1 MKFRATKIALILSTL
16 CLQVATTPALQAATL
31 DDASPAAYN
40 SQVRTGAFAGAR
52 IRLAVGSQTREPRLR
67 AGFSFAA
74 MQSGQTRRGASF
86 TRFGEGLEF
95 GVNSRNS
102 QPHMSL
108 AGYSLTSERLG
119 AADGVNA
126 AGKKKGLST
135 PATIGIVIGGAALL
149 ALLAFV
155 AICADDGGE
164 CGSQ

>member
-1 MKFRATKIALILSTL
+1 MKFRMTKFAVILSTL

-31 DDASPAAYN
+31 DDASSARQN

-52 IRLAVGSQTREPRLR
+52 IRLAVGGQTREPRLR

-95 GVNSRNS
+95 GVNSSNS

-119 AADGVNA
+119 AVQDEQGKNRGLTLRTA
-126 AGKKKGLST
+126 AFVVG
-135 PATIGIVIGGAALL
+135 GILL
-149 ALLAFV
+149 AGAV
-155 AICADDGGE
+155 IY
-164 CGSQ
+164 GSLVIKGSKNTQ

>member
-1 MKFRATKIALILSTL
+1 MKFRMTKFAVILSTL

-31 DDASPAAYN
+31 DDASSANHN

-74 MQSGQTRRGASF
+74 LQSGQTRRGASF

-95 GVNSRNS
+95 GVNSRDS

-108 AGYSLTSERLG
+108 AGYSLASERLG
-119 AADGVNA
+119 AADGAGGESKKGHGLRTAAFIIGGVLVAGA
-126 AGKKKGLST
+126 AG
-135 PATIGIVIGGAALL
+135 ALI
-149 ALLAFV
+149 LLTS
-155 AICADDGGE
+155 INEDN
-164 CGSQ
+164 

>member
-31 DDASPAAYN
+31 DDASSARQN

-52 IRLAVGSQTREPRLR
+52 IRLAVGGQTREPRLR

-74 MQSGQTRRGASF
+74 LQSGQTRRGASF

-95 GVNSRNS
+95 GVNSRDS

-108 AGYSLTSERLG
+108 AGYSLASERLG

-149 ALLAFV
+149 ALIAFV